1 MVVKILH
8 TSNYL
13 LTETTLPVC
22 FRWSILD
29 FLVIALGYL
38 ELGSLG
44 NYTAIRVV
52 RALRPLRV
60 IQKIEEMRVLVET
73 LIR

>member
-1 MVVKILH
+1 VL
-8 TSNYL
+8 SC
-13 LTETTLPVC
+13 LPC
-22 FRWSILD
+22 IRSWNILD

-60 IQKIEEMRVLVET
+60 IQKIDEMRVLVET
-73 LIR
+73 LIRLAAATMEGSQS